1 MDHHISAHKRN
12 NQGDTRNQIGK
23 SKYLESRTILQKWK
37 LTIEHLRNKIGKF
50 SGKLLRSY
58 LYLSIGSKLVL
69 LTLNDTL
76 HQ

>member
-1 MDHHISAHKRN
+1 MYWPLSCHSWH
-12 NQGDTRNQIGK
+12 G
-23 SKYLESRTILQKWK
+23 SRTQSLTVLGKNGYIL
-37 LTIEHLRNKIGKF
+37 LRNKIGKF
-50 SGKLLRSY
+50 SGKLFRSY